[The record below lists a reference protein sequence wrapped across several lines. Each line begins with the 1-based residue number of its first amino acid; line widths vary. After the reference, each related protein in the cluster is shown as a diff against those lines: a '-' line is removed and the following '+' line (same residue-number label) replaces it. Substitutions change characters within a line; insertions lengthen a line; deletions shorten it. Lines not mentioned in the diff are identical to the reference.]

1 MDESTE
7 PLTNGHASAVV
18 SPTNSAGHKKA
29 RFSVANVDSNSD
41 SGRTDTEKIDEE
53 SESEDH
59 VGGEAGGRH
68 RSRTNSQTVNQ
79 QTYNTMYLKSLRN
92 YLTRDVLPD
101 ERHYRN
107 QLSIRRK
114 FARPT
119 LEELHEDQE
128 NGNLLLK
135 QVDPIK
141 PVKLYLHVRFQRPI
155 MH

>member
-1 MDESTE
+1 MEKDDSKE
-7 PLTNGHASAVV
+7 PLTNGRASGVVV
-18 SPTNSAGHKKA
+18 SPTNKKA

-41 SGRTDTEKIDEE
+41 SGKTDTEKIDEE
-53 SESEDH
+53 SEFEDRSPDH
-59 VGGEAGGRH
+59 AVGEAGSRG

-107 QLSIRRK
+107 QLSIRKK

-128 NGNLLLK
+128 NGNLLKK
-135 QVDPIK
+135 QVLWSCPNFLFRNLI
-141 PVKLYLHVRFQRPI
+141 
-155 MH
+155 

>member
-1 MDESTE
+1 MEKDEFKE
-7 PLTNGHASAVV
+7 PLTNGHASSIVV

-41 SGRTDTEKIDEE
+41 SGKTDTEKIDEE
-53 SESEDH
+53 SEFEDRSPDH
-59 VGGEAGGRH
+59 VAGEAGSRN

-107 QLSIRRK
+107 QLSIRKK

-128 NGNLLLK
+128 NGNLLKK
-135 QVDPIK
+135 QVD
-141 PVKLYLHVRFQRPI
+141 
-155 MH
+155 